1 MRLSIISFTENGK
14 RLSERIA
21 ELLKKGDSKS
31 LTKIEPFLFTKC
43 EACKKNSA
51 GSPVMFV
58 EKSVADR
65 SKSGIQ
71 RLALEV

>member
-31 LTKIEPFLFTKC
+31 LTKIEPFLFRK
-43 EACKKNSA
+43 
-51 GSPVMFV
+51 
-58 EKSVADR
+58 
-65 SKSGIQ
+65 
-71 RLALEV
+71 